1 MISENIIKKLAER
14 HQTSELNIRREYFQH
29 LFLSYFY
36 KQKQADKIYFKGGTA
51 LRLVY
56 NSPRFSEDLDF
67 SSSLKD
73 IKVIEQA
80 VVETLAG
87 IEREGIQTEIEEA
100 KETTGGYLAT
110 ANFKTNGRVTPI
122 QTEISFRNDKKTG
135 EVTAVTSD
143 LLPLYT
149 IIQLSK
155 DQLVEGKIAA
165 LLSRKKPRDFYDLY
179 FMLRANLIPT
189 EKKEMLLDALNAL
202 NSVNIRFD
210 QELKKFLPKSH
221 WPIIRDFPAVFE
233 REIKRF
239 L

>member
-1 MISENIIKKLAER
+1 MISENIIKKFAER
-14 HQTSELNIRREYFQH
+14 HQTSELNIRREYVQH

-36 KQKQADKIYFKGGTA
+36 KQKRADKIYFKGGTA
-51 LRLVY
+51 LRLIY

-87 IEREGIQTEIEEA
+87 IEREGIQTEIEEV

-110 ANFKTNGRVTPI
+110 ANFKTNGHVTPI
-122 QTEISFRNDKKTG
+122 QTEISFRNDKKAG
-135 EVTAVTSD
+135 EVATVTSD
-143 LLPLYT
+143 FLPLYT
-149 IIQLSK
+149 IVQLSK
-155 DQLVEGKIAA
+155 DQLVEGKVTA

-189 EKKEMLLDALNAL
+189 RKKDVLRDALNAL